1 MTTPLAE
8 ATPLELFDAMIRG
21 ELEPAPIAKLMGF
34 ELVEA
39 TEGRAVFESVPSG
52 ELYNPIGTV
61 HGGFA
66 ATLLDS
72 ALGCAVHTT
81 LRPGEAYTTLGLE
94 VKYVRP
100 ITVDTGLVRVV
111 GEVEHRGRRQATA
124 TARLDGRRDGQAARA
139 RQHDLHHHLELERAW
154 PSFRFRPRSASAK
167 S

>member
-1 MTTPLAE
+1 VTTPLAE
-8 ATPLELFDAMIRG
+8 APPLELFDAMIRG

-61 HGGFA
+61 HGGYA

-81 LRPGEAYTTLGLE
+81 LGPGEAYTTLGLE
-94 VKYVRP
+94 VKYVRA

-124 TARLDGRRDGQAARA
+124 TARLTAVETDKLLAHGSTTCIITSG
-139 RQHDLHHHLELERAW
+139 L
-154 PSFRFRPRSASAK
+154 
-167 S
+167 